1 MKNLF
6 KDIRNNPIF
15 SIFFIINVAIGLWGI
30 SVIQIFQEN
39 LNNELQKTA
48 KASVGAD
55 VVVSSRKFLTDEQ
68 VSAIRKDLPKDYKF
82 DENRSLYSMLRSDK
96 SSILVNLK
104 AVSSEFPYYGEIT
117 LESGDK
123 INAILKNKLNDSKSI
138 VVSRDILIKLGKK
151 KGDLVSLGEETFV
164 ISDVIEKD
172 LGISWAGTSLA
183 PSCYIGI
190 DNLEKTGL
198 LQTGAT
204 FFKNYLIKLPSSA
217 SASSVAEKIKTHI
230 DDPGITIN
238 TYQESG
244 QFSSR
249 IFAYVTDYLGI
260 VALCALFLS
269 CAGIYYLV
277 KAFFEKKYKDIAIF
291 LSLGMDRAQIV
302 RMYLAELLLL
312 SFIGSLLNILFS
324 YLSVPLI
331 SLFLSQFSDI
341 ALEVKVSYLVFF
353 KVALIALSLCL
364 VLSIPEILYIR
375 KVKASSLFS
384 EEQFELSKTINLAL
398 LPALLLLFVLSIYV
412 SNSFKIGPIFFFS
425 LIIGSTLI
433 ISASLLILNS
443 LRLSL
448 SKKFLF

>member
-172 LGISWAGTSLA
+172 LGISWA
-183 PSCYIGI
+183 
-190 DNLEKTGL
+190 
-198 LQTGAT
+198 
-204 FFKNYLIKLPSSA
+204 
-217 SASSVAEKIKTHI
+217 
-230 DDPGITIN
+230 
-238 TYQESG
+238 
-244 QFSSR
+244 
-249 IFAYVTDYLGI
+249 
-260 VALCALFLS
+260 
-269 CAGIYYLV
+269 
-277 KAFFEKKYKDIAIF
+277 
-291 LSLGMDRAQIV
+291 
-302 RMYLAELLLL
+302 ELLLHQAVI
-312 SFIGSLLNILFS
+312 SVSIILKKLD
-324 YLSVPLI
+324 YYKQELH
-331 SLFLSQFSDI
+331 FL
-341 ALEVKVSYLVFF
+341 
-353 KVALIALSLCL
+353 
-364 VLSIPEILYIR
+364 
-375 KVKASSLFS
+375 
-384 EEQFELSKTINLAL
+384 
-398 LPALLLLFVLSIYV
+398 
-412 SNSFKIGPIFFFS
+412 KII
-425 LIIGSTLI
+425 
-433 ISASLLILNS
+433 
-443 LRLSL
+443 
-448 SKKFLF
+448 